1 MAQTVIR
8 LTALAFGFDQY
19 GGFILVTHFL
29 EAVREGQNVR
39 NYCKCPL
46 I

>member
-8 LTALAFGFDQY
+8 LTDLAFGFDQY
-19 GGFILVTHFL
+19 ECFILVTHFL
-29 EAVREGQNVR
+29 EAVREGQDVR
-39 NYCKCPL
+39 NYYKCPL